1 MLRAEQ
7 SRAEQSRAEQS
18 RAVKV
23 SVIVPVFN
31 GEKYIKNCIEMLLNQ
46 GETYYEIVV
55 INDGSTDNTAQI
67 MQAYQSNRKVLYY
80 EQNNKGVSAARNKGI
95 EISNGDWI
103 MFCDVDDE
111 VKTGY
116 ITDIFNQ
123 IQENPECD
131 MFCYA
136 RYSAGIAD
144 YEHDEMNVDNADT
157 LKRILNSD
165 CYGYFLRSVWGT
177 VFKKN
182 FLQQKRVF
190 FHEGIPFSEDTLF
203 MLQAASEY
211 KTIKY
216 IHRGYYKYCLRS
228 DGTVCSGGS
237 EKDLSGYR
245 LLKNGLKQLEC
256 TYKMLWKAPEIQ
268 QMVSDWLIDIGMYA
282 IGRVRR
288 GTIQMPLQKRKQMIK
303 GMCFLIKSNIT
314 IEQKLRE
321 KRKIYIIEKLPIVY
335 ILMGDLKG
343 KLGR

>member
-1 MLRAEQ
+1 ML
-7 SRAEQSRAEQS
+7 

-23 SVIVPVFN
+23 SVIVPVYN
-31 GEKYIKNCIEMLLNQ
+31 GEKYIKNCMEMLLNQ
-46 GETYYEIVV
+46 GEMNYEIVV
-55 INDGSTDNTAQI
+55 INDGSMDKTAQI
-67 MQAYQSNRKVLYY
+67 MQTYQSNRKILYY

-103 MFCDVDDE
+103 LFCDVDDE

-116 ITDIFNQ
+116 IADIFNQ

-136 RYSAGIAD
+136 RYSVGIAD

-157 LKRILNSD
+157 LKRILSSE
-165 CYGYFLRSVWGT
+165 CYDFLLKSVWGT
-177 VFKKN
+177 VFKKK
-182 FLQQKRVF
+182 FAERLS
-190 FHEGIPFSEDTLF
+190 FHEGISFAEDTLF
-203 MLQAASEY
+203 MLHAASEY

-228 DGTVCSGGS
+228 DGTVCSGGG

-256 TYKMLWKAPEIQ
+256 TYEVLWKDPEIQ
-268 QMVSDWLIDIGMYA
+268 QLVSDWLIEVGMYA
-282 IGRVRR
+282 VGRVRR
-288 GTIQMPLQKRKQMIK
+288 GTIQMSLRKRKQMIIE
-303 GMCFLIKSNIT
+303 MCFLIKNNIT
-314 IEQKLRE
+314 IGQKHRE
-321 KRKIYIIEKLPIVY
+321 RRKISIIEKLPIVY

-343 KLGR
+343 KLGGKS